1 MRGKGFLGLENALG
15 RLVEPPESITRHP
28 CNKRR
33 TWKVSF
39 SNCLH
44 KGQCIVLA
52 PPDKRTLDHGS
63 PGLNPFIDHRPLATA
78 LKPAHE
84 AIPKL
89 MIARDLQVGEN
100 HVRGFICLNVAEAIH
115 APIGIQTPSED
126 GEPISTDEA
135 REEIFIAPATESQA
149 SSGSSIS

>member
-1 MRGKGFLGLENALG
+1 MRGQGFLGLENALG
-15 RLVEPPESITRHP
+15 RLVKPPESITGHP
-28 CNKRR
+28 CNNRR

-39 SNCLH
+39 SNRLH

-63 PGLNPFIDHRPLATA
+63 SGLNPFIDHRPLATA

-84 AIPKL
+84 TIPKL
-89 MIARDLQVGEN
+89 MVARDLQVGEDY
-100 HVRGFICLNVAEAIH
+100 VGDFICLFIAEAIH
-115 APIGIQTPSED
+115 APIGVQTPSED